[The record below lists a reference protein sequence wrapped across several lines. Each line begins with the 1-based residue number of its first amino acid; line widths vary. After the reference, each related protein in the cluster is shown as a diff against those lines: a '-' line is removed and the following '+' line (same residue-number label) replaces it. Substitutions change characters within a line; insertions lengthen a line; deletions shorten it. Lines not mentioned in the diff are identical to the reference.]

1 MLGHKTSLSK
11 FRKIKIIPSIFS
23 NHSGTNLEIN
33 NKKTGKLKNTW
44 ELKNA
49 LLNNQQIK
57 EEIKKE
63 VKICTGKNKN
73 ENMTAKTYGIQ

>member
-57 EEIKKE
+57 EEIKGEIKE
-63 VKICTGKNKN
+63 NLEKNKN
-73 ENMTAKTYGIQ
+73 GNKIYEMLQN